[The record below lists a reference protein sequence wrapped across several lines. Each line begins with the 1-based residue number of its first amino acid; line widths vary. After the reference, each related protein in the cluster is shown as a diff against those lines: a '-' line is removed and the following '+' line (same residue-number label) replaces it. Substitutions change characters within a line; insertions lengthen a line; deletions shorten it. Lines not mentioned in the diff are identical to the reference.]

1 MMNRPHVTINTAIT
15 ADGKIDSA
23 IRQGAAISS
32 AADMARMD
40 RLRADSDA
48 ILVGGQT
55 LIYQDPRL
63 TIKSAALQAERTA
76 HGLAPNPVKVGV
88 VSAANIHPDCR
99 FMTFGPAR
107 RLIYTTPRSP
117 QEKITALQTAG
128 AEVFIMGET
137 RVDLSA
143 MLDSLYGFNIRNLFV
158 EGGGTIIAEFFRLCL
173 ADELILYIAPKI
185 FGGASAPTLVDGPGF
200 LPENAPRLSLV
211 SVEKLDDEGG
221 ILVHYTVEASPAI
234 DPIRR

>member
-1 MMNRPHVTINTAIT
+1 MNRPHVTINTAIT

-63 TIKSAALQAERTA
+63 TIKSAALREERIA
-76 HGLAPNPVKVGV
+76 RGVPPNPVKVGV
-88 VSAANIHPDCR
+88 VSAANIPTDSR

-117 QEKITALQTAG
+117 QEKIASLQAAG
-128 AEVFIMGET
+128 AEVFIMGDT
-137 RVDLSA
+137 RVDVPA
-143 MLDSLYGFNIRNLFV
+143 MLDSLYGFNIRTLFV
-158 EGGGTIIAEFFRLCL
+158 EGGGTIIAEFFRLGL
-173 ADELILYIAPKI
+173 VDELILYIAPKI

-200 LPENAPRLSLV
+200 LPENAPHLGLL

-221 ILVHYTVEASPAI
+221 ILVHYNIEQ
-234 DPIRR
+234 

>member
-1 MMNRPHVTINTAIT
+1 MNRPHVTVNTAIT

-63 TIKSAALQAERTA
+63 TIKSAALQAGRTA
-76 HGLAPNPVKVGV
+76 RGLPPYPVKVGV

-117 QEKITALQTAG
+117 QEKITALRAAG

-137 RVDLSA
+137 RVDLMA
-143 MLDSLYGFNIRNLFV
+143 MLDSLYAFNLRNLFV
-158 EGGGTIIAEFFRLCL
+158 EGGGTIIAEFFRLGL
-173 ADELILYIAPKI
+173 VDELILYIAPKI

-200 LPENAPRLSLV
+200 LPENAPHLNLV
-211 SVEKLDDEGG
+211 SVEKLDKAGG
-221 ILVHYTVEASPAI
+221 ILVHYTVEG
-234 DPIRR
+234 